1 MVGIVSGVSEPTRPP
16 YREPHKCI
24 VKGCENNAEVGSVT
38 MLCMHCCHVVA
49 TGDMVWY
56 YANYTGKN
64 WISDTVSKIVHLKQ
78 DKQDLQNEVD
88 ELKKDIQEAYILEN
102 DDTLSLNDLRTFYH
116 ENKNLIANAKEN
128 ETVRT
133 ALEKKTSFQTV
144 RLYERYEQIVTLAH
158 EKSALT
164 KENEALKKEIDA
176 LKEDVNY
183 KKQVIDSI
191 EEIARNKENREN
203 LPLVHENQALV
214 KENEALK
221 ERVEFLEKER
231 DALVHNMDHAYN
243 LGNGKFLTL
252 DDLHNF
258 YEDNKKIHN
267 VAERHRHH
275 ITLLELQLKQL
286 QKPKEETFST
296 MPRQEFEKRAEAAAL
311 KAAENVKFDMYTEGF
326 RRGFDMGYEKA
337 KDQYYE

>member
-1 MVGIVSGVSEPTRPP
+1 MVGIVSGVTEPTRPP
-16 YREPHKCI
+16 RREPHKCI
-24 VKGCENNAEVGSVT
+24 VKGCENNADPGSVT
-38 MLCMHCCHVVA
+38 MLCMQCCHVVA

-78 DKQDLQNEVD
+78 DKQDLQDEVD

-116 ENKNLIANAKEN
+116 ENKNLKSQNLPIIHEN
-128 ETVRT
+128 Q
-133 ALEKKTSFQTV
+133 AFK
-144 RLYERYEQIVTLAH
+144 
-158 EKSALT
+158 
-164 KENEALKKEIDA
+164 KENEAL
-176 LKEDVNY
+176 
-183 KKQVIDSI
+183 Q
-191 EEIARNKENREN
+191 
-203 LPLVHENQALV
+203 
-214 KENEALK
+214 

-231 DALVHNMDHAYN
+231 DALNYNMNHAYT
-243 LGNGKFLTL
+243 LGDGGFLTL
-252 DDLHNF
+252 DDLCTF

-267 VAERHRHH
+267 VVERQRHH

-286 QKPKEETFST
+286 QKPKYETFST
-296 MPRQEFEKRAEAAAL
+296 MPREEFEKRAEAAAI
-311 KAAENVKFDMYTEGF
+311 KAAENVKFDTYTEGF